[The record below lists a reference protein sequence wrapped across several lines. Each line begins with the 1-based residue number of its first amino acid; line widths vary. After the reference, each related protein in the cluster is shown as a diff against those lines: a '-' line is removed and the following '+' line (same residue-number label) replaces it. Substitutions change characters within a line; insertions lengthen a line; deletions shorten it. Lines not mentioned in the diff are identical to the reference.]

1 MDTPKEPEK
10 TPTPASPQVDYL
22 GILKKFLDEQN
33 LEIDLTVPRVRMIE
47 GGAVMIEPPNL
58 VVGPKK
64 NNIEPIKPQ
73 DHLSKK
79 GAN

>member
-1 MDTPKEPEK
+1 MDTPQDPK
-10 TPTPASPQVDYL
+10 TIPAAPQVDYL
-22 GILKKFLDEQN
+22 GKLKKFLDEN
-33 LEIDLTVPRVRMIE
+33 DLQIELGVPRVRMIE
-47 GGAVMIEPPNL
+47 GGAIMIEPPTL
-58 VVGPKK
+58 IVGPKK